1 MEMLTYRWIYES
13 GVRSPARDLGVVS
26 TGMAFRAVGLN
37 ESSKAVSEI
46 KKSSWPEPWGPWC
59 TQVRELRKNQQR
71 RLLRR
76 SREVGGQQGES
87 WKLNEESR
95 KYQEMTNYC

>member
-1 MEMLTYRWIYES
+1 MLTYRWIYES

-26 TGMAFRAVGLN
+26 TRMAFRAVGLN

-46 KKSSWPEPWGPWC
+46 KKNSWPEPWGPWC

>member
-1 MEMLTYRWIYES
+1 MEILTYSWIYES

-26 TGMAFRAVGLN
+26 TQIVFRGVGPN

-46 KKSSWPEPWGPWC
+46 KKSSWSEPWGPQC
-59 TQVRELRKNQQR
+59 TQVREVRKNQQR

-76 SREVGGQQGES
+76 SCEVEGKWGES
-87 WKLNEESR
+87 WKPNEENK
-95 KYQEMTNYC
+95 KYQEMTKYC